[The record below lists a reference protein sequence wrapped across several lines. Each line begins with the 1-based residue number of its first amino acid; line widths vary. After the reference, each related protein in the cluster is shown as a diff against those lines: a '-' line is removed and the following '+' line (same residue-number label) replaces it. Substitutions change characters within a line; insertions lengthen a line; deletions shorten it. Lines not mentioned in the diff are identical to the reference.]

1 MKLTNCD
8 FFLATVIFGDIAGF
22 TAWSSQR
29 EPPQVFMLLES
40 IFGAFDKIAY
50 KHGIFKVE
58 TVSFLGADVVAL
70 SVLYVHTFS

>member
-1 MKLTNCD
+1 
-8 FFLATVIFGDIAGF
+8 
-22 TAWSSQR
+22 
-29 EPPQVFMLLES
+29 MLLES